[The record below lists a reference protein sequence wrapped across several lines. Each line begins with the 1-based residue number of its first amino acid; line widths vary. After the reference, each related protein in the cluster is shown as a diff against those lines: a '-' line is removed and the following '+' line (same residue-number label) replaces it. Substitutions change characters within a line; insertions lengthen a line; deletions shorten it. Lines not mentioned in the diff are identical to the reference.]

1 MMSCGSCAKWQ
12 HILCHDKADRAAGR
26 RRRDWNTVE
35 FICEKCR
42 RAKIPENPSEARR
55 SHAQNFSYSTPIR
68 AGSSY
73 SSQQPAFGGQSVRPY
88 KPDSYPTSSP
98 HPSTFSTPRPAV
110 QPSNP
115 SSHPPI
121 AFSHYQPQE
130 RGFSSDSSKPGAFPS
145 PYHIYGPP
153 RTQHQYSDFRTN
165 NHKSQVRTFKFSR
178 LGSYPCQVAAATQQ
192 LWSITTPVH
201 PPSYPPP
208 HNSPSGSAN
217 SYGFA
222 MQQPANNQPW
232 EMRPSATSPTTQFA
246 TTQLRYYPTPYQPPS
261 N

>member
-26 RRRDWNTVE
+26 RRRDWDTVE
-35 FICEKCR
+35 FICEKCC
-42 RAKIPENPSEARR
+42 RAKIPENPSETRG
-55 SHAQNFSYSTPIR
+55 SHAQNFSFSSSVR

-73 SSQQPAFGGQSVRPY
+73 NSQQPAFGGQSVSSY

-98 HPSTFSTPRPAV
+98 LPSTFSTPMPAV

-115 SSHPPI
+115 STI

-130 RGFSSDSSKPGAFPS
+130 RGFSSDTSKPGAYPP
-145 PYHIYGPP
+145 PYHLYGPP

-165 NHKSQVRTFKFSR
+165 NHKSQV
-178 LGSYPCQVAAATQQ
+178 AATTQQ
-192 LWSITTPVH
+192 LWSINTPVH
-201 PPSYPPP
+201 PPSYPLPQ
-208 HNSPSGSAN
+208 NSPSGSAN
-217 SYGFA
+217 SYGFVI
-222 MQQPANNQPW
+222 QQPNNQPW
-232 EMRPSATSPTTQFA
+232 EMRPSATTTPTTQFA

-261 N
+261 